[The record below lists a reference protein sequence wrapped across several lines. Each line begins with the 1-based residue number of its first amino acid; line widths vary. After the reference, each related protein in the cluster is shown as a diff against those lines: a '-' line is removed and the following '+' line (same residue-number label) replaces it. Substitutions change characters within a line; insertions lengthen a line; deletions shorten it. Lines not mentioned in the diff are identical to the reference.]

1 MKGIF
6 LAILIPLI
14 GQCTM
19 PHSQNQRLT
28 DMAPTN
34 SLNKV
39 TDTATFG
46 AGCFWCTEAVFSQ
59 LEGVISVMPGYSGGK
74 TRNPSYREV
83 CSGLTGHAEVAQIV
97 FDPSKISFEELLE
110 VFWEVHDPT
119 SLNRQGADQG
129 SQYRSVIFYRN
140 EGQRIAASLQKEK
153 LDKSGIFDEPIVT
166 EISPATAFF
175 PAEDYHNDYYY
186 NNMSAPYCQVVI
198 APKVEKVRKLFIE
211 RLKK

>member
-6 LAILIPLI
+6 LAILIPLL

-19 PHSQNQRLT
+19 PPSQNKKLT
-28 DMAPTN
+28 DMSPNNTIE
-34 SLNKV
+34 KI
-39 TDTATFG
+39 TDTATLG

-74 TRNPSYREV
+74 IRNPSYREV

-97 FDPSKISFEELLE
+97 FNSLKISFGELLE

-119 SLNRQGADQG
+119 SLNLQGADQG
-129 SQYRSVIFYRN
+129 TQYRSVIFYHN
-140 EGQRIAASLQKEK
+140 EEQRIAAINQKEK
-153 LDKSGIFDEPIVT
+153 LDKSGIFDKPIVT
-166 EISPATAFF
+166 EISPAMTFY

-186 NNMSAPYCQVVI
+186 NNMSAPYCQLVI
-198 APKVEKVRKLFIE
+198 APKVEKVRKLFNE
-211 RLKK
+211 KLKK